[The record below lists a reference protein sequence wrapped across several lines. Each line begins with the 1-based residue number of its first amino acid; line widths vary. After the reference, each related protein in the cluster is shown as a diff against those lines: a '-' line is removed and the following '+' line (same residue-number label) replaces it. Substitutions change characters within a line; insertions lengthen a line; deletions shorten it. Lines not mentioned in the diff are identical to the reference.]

1 MVLQNN
7 IDKAKDGYNVLV
19 DKIKDVEAS
28 LERMKLAQTNRSKG
42 DNDDEVKMLRADL
55 AQQGLVISELKQDLE
70 DTQSSIEKI
79 KKQLVSEQDRFKQML
94 QNIEQ
99 NRHSNRNE

>member
-1 MVLQNN
+1 
-7 IDKAKDGYNVLV
+7 LV

-55 AQQGLVISELKQDLE
+55 AQ
-70 DTQSSIEKI
+70 
-79 KKQLVSEQDRFKQML
+79 
-94 QNIEQ
+94 
-99 NRHSNRNE
+99 